1 MGGIIIKN
9 YMISMSL
16 IMISLSISFFVIG
29 GSKMD
34 AGSLGIVIALIGV
47 FGALCTGILTLFKDF
62 KKSED
67 VRQDT
72 GDMKPR
78 VQRIEEDSKK
88 TVSVLVENINPSI
101 KKISEISGGNAD
113 DLRILVE
120 ELNYQKRLK
129 NESSGDKGYQKDRTI
144 NHINQLFEENVMLA
158 NQLKEKEIE
167 LSQSREV
174 ALMLKEKCELLE
186 NENLK
191 LKEIIKEKENSQS
204 NNWEPEQ

>member
-1 MGGIIIKN
+1 
-9 YMISMSL
+9 MSL
-16 IMISLSISFFVIG
+16 IMLTLVISFWVIG

-47 FGALCTGILTLFKDF
+47 FGALCTGIFMFFKNL

-67 VRQDT
+67 IRRDT

-78 VQRIEEDSKK
+78 VQRIEEDSKM
-88 TVSVLVENINPSI
+88 TASVLAENINPRI

-113 DLRILVE
+113 ALRILVE

-144 NHINQLFEENVMLA
+144 NHINQLFEENVMLT

>member
-1 MGGIIIKN
+1 M
-9 YMISMSL
+9 
-16 IMISLSISFFVIG
+16 
-29 GSKMD
+29 
-34 AGSLGIVIALIGV
+34 
-47 FGALCTGILTLFKDF
+47 
-62 KKSED
+62 
-67 VRQDT
+67 
-72 GDMKPR
+72 
-78 VQRIEEDSKK
+78 
-88 TVSVLVENINPSI
+88 
-101 KKISEISGGNAD
+101 
-113 DLRILVE
+113 
-120 ELNYQKRLK
+120 
-129 NESSGDKGYQKDRTI
+129 SSGDKGYQKDRTI